1 MRKWTFCILTL
12 SSELCP
18 YSLPELIINASEV
31 LKYFSVKTE
40 VGILKW
46 IIQIQTFVYSITLTC
61 ISVFCW
67 EKLVMGYKPWHSNLG
82 LTKFLQSWPQEDVF
96 RIKIKFLYI
105 LKLVLINLHSG
116 WFFTLFNFS
125 VTNWMH
131 YFLRYGTLSWVS
143 PNAIRSVI

>member
-1 MRKWTFCILTL
+1 MNIRTLTL
-12 SSELCP
+12 SSEELCP
-18 YSLPELIINASEV
+18 YTWINYASEV
-31 LKYFSVKTE
+31 LEYLTVKTE

-82 LTKFLQSWPQEDVF
+82 LKNLLQSWPQEDVF

-105 LKLVLINLHSG
+105 LEHVLISLHSG

-131 YFLRYGTLSWVS
+131 NFLRYGTLRRVS